1 MKPLSALDRGVPQV
15 MGILNVTPD
24 SFSDGG
30 LFFSGSKLLLDRCT
44 ARAEEMVRQGASLVD
59 VGGESARPGAATVS
73 VQEEMDRVLP
83 VIEALRGVDAV
94 VSLDSSTP
102 RVMEAAS
109 RLGIGLIND
118 VRALRREGAMAV
130 AAKSGLPVCLMHMQG
145 EPDSMQERP
154 EYRDV
159 VQEVAQFLQGRMEAC
174 VAAGIDRSRLLLD
187 PGFGF
192 GKRVEHNVALLA
204 GLNGLGELGQPLLVG
219 LSRKSMLVHLLG
231 ERTMAERLAG
241 SLALAVLA
249 VERGAWIV
257 RAHDVRETVDAIR
270 VASVVALNTNRGR

>member
-83 VIEALRGVDAV
+83 VIEALRGIDAV

-102 RVMEAAS
+102 EVMEAAS

-204 GLNGLGELGQPLLVG
+204 GLDRMGELGQPLLVG
-219 LSRKSMLVHLLG
+219 FSRKSMLVHLLG

-270 VASVVALNTNRGR
+270 VASVVALNKSRGR